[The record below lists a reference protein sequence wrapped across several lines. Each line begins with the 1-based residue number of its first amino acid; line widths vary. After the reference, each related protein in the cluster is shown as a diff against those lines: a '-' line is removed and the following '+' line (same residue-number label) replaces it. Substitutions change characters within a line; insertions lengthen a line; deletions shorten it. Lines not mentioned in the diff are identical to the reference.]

1 MSEKYYEKW
10 EFEPG
15 SLICDQCGAAM
26 EPGEIVLHYMGSD
39 FPVLMPKCP
48 VCGHLYRKNWPAERF
63 SRWSRRWR
71 ISDTGV
77 SQFTRAQ
84 RQGGRTWN

>member
-48 VCGHLYRKNWPAERF
+48 VCGQASY
-63 SRWSRRWR
+63 
-71 ISDTGV
+71 T
-77 SQFTRAQ
+77 
-84 RQGGRTWN
+84 GRTGPRKDFPGGAGAGG

>member
-39 FPVLMPKCP
+39 FTVLMPKCP
-48 VCGHLYRKNWPAERF
+48 VCGQAFIPEELARGKIFQVEQALE
-63 SRWSRRWR
+63 
-71 ISDTGV
+71 DK
-77 SQFTRAQ
+77 
-84 RQGGRTWN
+84 

>member
-26 EPGEIVLHYMGSD
+26 EPGEIVLHYMGAT
-39 FPVLMPKCP
+39 FLC
-48 VCGHLYRKNWPAERF
+48 
-63 SRWSRRWR
+63 
-71 ISDTGV
+71 
-77 SQFTRAQ
+77 
-84 RQGGRTWN
+84 